1 MRIVRSKLMLF
12 GILAVS
18 SLVFVSCSSKSNEPP
33 TLNGDWELIENPE
46 ISDDSSGEK
55 VFYTFSETGKY
66 GDGTY
71 KTIYDGG
78 IETGDYKLSEKDGK
92 EYINMGTGELEYILS
107 DSELTV
113 IYPADS
119 EEQDDE
125 KYIFKRETA
134 PDYENESYDSFEID
148 EDLISEWITEE
159 RTLPYYTGELSYNE
173 TIRFNENGIMVINYL
188 SEDLLLDRDMYYAYT
203 AENHTLTFSSVT
215 DKETKYSISYDFDE
229 DGNLKFL
236 NDETMASI
244 FSDEFFSDVTYFK
257 K

>member
-1 MRIVRSKLMLF
+1 MRMVRSKLILF
-12 GILAVS
+12 VILAASSWTLVS
-18 SLVFVSCSSKSNEPP
+18 YSSKANVPP

-46 ISDDSSGEK
+46 ISDDSTGEK

-119 EEQDDE
+119 EKQDDE
-125 KYIFKRETA
+125 KYIFARATA
-134 PDYENESYDSFEID
+134 PDYENKSYDSFEID
-148 EDLISEWITEE
+148 KDLISEWITEE
-159 RTLPYYTGELSYNE
+159 RTLSYYATEIPYTEILE
-173 TIRFNENGIMVINYL
+173 FKENGIMVINYV
-188 SEDLLLDRDMYYAYT
+188 SADLLLDRDMYYAYT
-203 AENHTLTFSSVT
+203 AKNHTLTFSSVT
-215 DKETKYSISYDFDE
+215 NKETKYSISYDFDK
-229 DGNLKFL
+229 DGNLKFD
-236 NDETMASI
+236 NDETASSI
-244 FSDEFFSDVTYFK
+244 FSDAFFSDVTYGK